1 MGLFTQFLKP
11 RKPRQFNY
19 LPIYYDA
26 DKEAREERVATLK
39 KKYAVEKNG
48 ESSEYLPHI
57 RGQFKARH
65 QEKMKIRHTSNVRI
79 VVILAVL
86 LVIAFILIDK
96 LPSYYFQ

>member
-1 MGLFTQFLKP
+1 MGIISQFLKP

-19 LPIYYDA
+19 LPIYYNA
-26 DKEAREERVATLK
+26 EKEAREERVEAIK
-39 KKYAVEKNG
+39 RKYSVQQSE
-48 ESSEYLPHI
+48 ESSEYVPHI

-65 QEKMKIRHTSNVRI
+65 QEKMKIRHTSNIRL